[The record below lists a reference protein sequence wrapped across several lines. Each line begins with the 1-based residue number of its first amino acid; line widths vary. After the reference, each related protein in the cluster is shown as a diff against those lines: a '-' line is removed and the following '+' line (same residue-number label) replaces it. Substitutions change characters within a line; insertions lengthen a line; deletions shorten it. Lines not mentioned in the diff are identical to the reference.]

1 MEEAEEALIT
11 QPAVAHG
18 ALDGHL
24 VDRDEAVGSGAAAEL
39 GVGLLGG
46 GRGARQCRHGLER
59 VGLRQRVEVDVQ
71 LRHPLASEAV
81 RYGGTCEDLY
91 LRQRYRPLPQLYHQ
105 RVQPRLPRQGEA
117 LRLVEAMADE
127 ERVATP

>member
-1 MEEAEEALIT
+1 MQETEEALIA

-24 VDRDEAVGSGAAAEL
+24 VDRDEAVGGGAAAEL

-46 GRGARQCRHGLER
+46 CRRARQGRHGLQR

-81 RYGGTCEDLY
+81 RYGRTC
-91 LRQRYRPLPQLYHQ
+91 
-105 RVQPRLPRQGEA
+105 
-117 LRLVEAMADE
+117 
-127 ERVATP
+127 